1 MQMTDSEAIYTL
13 EEWDALCL
21 CGVCGRRLDDPCARV
36 MHQDDCSAALAVEAG
51 EAQSPD
57 SGPLVSERKA

>member
-51 EAQSPD
+51 AAGSTPD
-57 SGPLVSERKA
+57 SNAADARKA